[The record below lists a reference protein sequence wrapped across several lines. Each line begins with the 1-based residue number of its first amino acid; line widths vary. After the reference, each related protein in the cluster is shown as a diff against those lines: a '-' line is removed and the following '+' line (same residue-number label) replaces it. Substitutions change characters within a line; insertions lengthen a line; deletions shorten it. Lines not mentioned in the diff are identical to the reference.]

1 MKYCV
6 LVKISRQNLTFWYQM
21 DGGDFAPLSIKEGN
35 EIPLSFYVSGNDFKV
50 GRFARERVN
59 VNDPFAYNNYFDL
72 IQDPSKR
79 FLLHDDSKPV
89 KQLLYYGIEN
99 YLSHFIKTI
108 LFKNESIEAFRT
120 IFCLRFWFE
129 DDISKPE
136 RLHVENLF
144 RDAGYENVDE
154 IDFGIHL
161 NRIASDLTQS
171 NRSRLFLSAIT
182 NDLYIKL
189 YTSPNYGFQG
199 LFKLEELGSDPRA
212 KVLAKLILED
222 IKEASP
228 HIYFEQD
235 NEMSHIVS
243 HCASLLNNL
252 TPIIRNEIEL
262 SSGTRT
268 EYKIRLSDLEDRI
281 MYSRGIEDKVN
292 PRLDSI
298 LNENGLSSSNVDIIL
313 FGNDINTNYF
323 KEKLNKKFPYVVG
336 ISNAAQHKILK
347 SIFSAIVTS
356 GYKIQVSDGG
366 AVKSP
371 LPGAPLSPVGGRP
384 AAPAPPKTAA
394 PPPKV
399 ASPSV
404 VNTPPKVTAP
414 PVVNTPPKLVAPPPV
429 PKAPPLSPPPPASK
443 EKIPPVVNT
452 PPKVTAPPVVNTPP
466 KLVAPPSMPKAPPL
480 SPPPPASKEKIP
492 PVVNTPP
499 KSVAP
504 CPPPPPPPPPPPTKK
519 K

>member
-1 MKYCV
+1 
-6 LVKISRQNLTFWYQM
+6 M

-50 GRFARERVN
+50 GQFARERVN

-136 RLHVENLF
+136 RLLVENLF

-384 AAPAPPKTAA
+384 AP
-394 PPPKV
+394 
-399 ASPSV
+399 V